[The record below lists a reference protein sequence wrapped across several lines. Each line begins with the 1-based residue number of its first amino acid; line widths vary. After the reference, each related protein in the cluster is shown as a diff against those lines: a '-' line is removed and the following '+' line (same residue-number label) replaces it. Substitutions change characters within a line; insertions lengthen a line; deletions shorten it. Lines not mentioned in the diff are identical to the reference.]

1 MTGPWSSQADLFLIA
16 LGLSSIALLGVP
28 LLFAPLAW
36 ARVLRW
42 PLPEERR
49 LTVYLGRCLGAVI
62 CVLAAFAFVAA
73 RDPTLQPFFFQI
85 VIANFALMVA
95 VHAWG
100 AIRRVQPWTET
111 AETFVWL
118 GLLVLAVLCYPARP

>member
-1 MTGPWSSQADLFLIA
+1 VILAIGSL
-16 LGLSSIALLGVP
+16 ALLGLP

-36 ARVLRW
+36 ARVLAW

-49 LTVYLGRCLGAVI
+49 LATYLGRCLGSVI

-73 RDPTLQPFFFQI
+73 GDATVQPFFFQI

-100 AIRRVQPWTET
+100 ALRRIQPWTET

-118 GLLVLAVLCYPARP
+118 GLLVLGLLCYPTV

>member
-1 MTGPWSSQADLFLIA
+1 MTGPWSDFSGPFLIG
-16 LGLSSIALLGVP
+16 LGLSSVALLGLP
-28 LLFAPLAW
+28 LFFAPLVW

-42 PLPEERR
+42 PLPEEQR
-49 LTVYLGRCLGAVI
+49 LAVYLGRCLGAVI
-62 CVLAAFAFVAA
+62 CVLAAFAYVAA
-73 RDPTLQPFFFQI
+73 ADQALQPFFFQI

-100 AIRRVQPWTET
+100 ALRRIQPWTET

-118 GLLVLAVLCYPARP
+118 GLLALGLLCYPAPA